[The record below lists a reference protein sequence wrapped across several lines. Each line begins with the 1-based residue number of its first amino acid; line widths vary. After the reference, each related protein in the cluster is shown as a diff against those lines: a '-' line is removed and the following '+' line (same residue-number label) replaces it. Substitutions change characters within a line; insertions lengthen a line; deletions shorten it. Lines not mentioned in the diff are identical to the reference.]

1 MMISLLTRL
10 ITTTRRL
17 FDLLNTSQML
27 VLGFGVI
34 IFTGTVLLMLP
45 MASSGKPLPFINALF
60 TATSATCVTGLI
72 VVDTGSA
79 FTHFGQGVILA
90 LIQIGGLGIMTISTF
105 LLYLFQGK
113 LSLSSRGLLEETL
126 SQSPIQHLKSL
137 LKTVFLATIT
147 IEGVGAL
154 ILSLRFMMDM
164 PWSRAIYYGVF
175 HSISAFCNAG
185 FSLFSDSFITYQDD
199 FVINF
204 TISSLII
211 VGGIGFIVMYELNQY
226 RVKRIRRISLHTR
239 LVLLT
244 SFLLILGGAILF
256 LVLEMDSSLA
266 GYPWN
271 SRIDIALFQSLTTR
285 TAGFNTIDLTQ
296 LSNPTLY
303 IMIILMLIGASPGS
317 CGGGMKT
324 TTFAVLLFFIKARF
338 YNQQSVNIFQRRIPP
353 SAVSKAVT
361 VAFFSFTLISV
372 ITMLLLITELS
383 GISHQ
388 QSRGLFLEMLFEV
401 TSAFGTVG
409 LSLGVTPTLSNLGRL
424 LITFM
429 MFVGRLGPLTLALAV
444 GSRETTHF
452 HFAQEDVLIG

>member
-1 MMISLLTRL
+1 MITLLSRL
-10 ITTTRRL
+10 VTATRRI

-27 VLGFGVI
+27 VLGFGAI
-34 IFTGTVLLMLP
+34 IFTGTFLLMLP
-45 MASSGKPLPFINALF
+45 MASTGEPLHFIDALF

-72 VVDTGSA
+72 VLDTGSA
-79 FTHFGQGVILA
+79 FTHFGQGVILG
-90 LIQIGGLGIMTISTF
+90 LIQVGGLGIMTISTF

-113 LSLSSRGLLEETL
+113 LSLSGRGLLEETL
-126 SQSPIQHLKSL
+126 SQSPVQHLKSL
-137 LKTVFLATIT
+137 LKTVFLATMT
-147 IEGVGAL
+147 IEGLGAL

-164 PWSRAIYYGVF
+164 SWSRAIYFGAF

-185 FSLFSDSFITYQDD
+185 FSLYPDSFIGYQDD
-199 FVINF
+199 FTINF

-211 VGGIGFIVMYELNQY
+211 IGGLGFIVLYELNQY
-226 RVKRIRRISLHTR
+226 RMRHIHRISLHTR
-239 LVLLT
+239 LVLIT
-244 SFLLILGGAILF
+244 SFVLILGGALLIL
-256 LVLEMDSSLA
+256 LLEMNSSLT
-266 GYPWN
+266 GYSWV
-271 SRIDIALFQSLTTR
+271 SRLDIAFFQSLTTR
-285 TAGFNTIDLTQ
+285 TAGFNTIDLSQ

-324 TTFAVLLFFIKARF
+324 TTFAVILFFIKAKF
-338 YNQQSVNIFQRRIPP
+338 YNQQSVSVFQRRIPP

-361 VAFFSFTLISV
+361 VAFFSFALISV

-388 QSRGLFLEMLFEV
+388 ESRGLFLEMLFEV

-409 LSLGVTPTLSNLGRL
+409 LSLGVTPTLTNLGRL

-452 HFAQEDVLIG
+452 QYAQEDVLIG